1 MTPKEKAD
9 ELVIKMYQ
17 PLPASKESVKG
28 KEHLYYNQFSAAKQ
42 CALISVNEI
51 LNAWP
56 HKYDLETEYFRDG
69 EPISVIRNIKSNI
82 AYWQEVKQE
91 IEKL

>member
-42 CALISVNEI
+42 CALISVDEI
-51 LNAWP
+51 INTLN
-56 HKYDLETEYFRDG
+56 YDIRDLDVRG
-69 EPISVIRNIKSNI
+69 NILLDLIKF
-82 AYWQEVKQE
+82 WREVKKE
-91 IEKL
+91 IELL